1 VTTARPEPAGL
12 RLEFKSDQSDLSPA
26 ANSAIGD
33 LVKATP
39 NGNTVTFNVIAYA
52 AGAADDPSVARR
64 LSLARG
70 LSVRA
75 ALIADGVPSTRIY
88 IRALGAGGGDGPA
101 DRVDLTAMGISG
113 AAAAGPAPTGP
124 ATAGP
129 ATTGAATTG
138 AVTTGAAK
146 P

>member
-1 VTTARPEPAGL
+1 VTTARSEPAGL

-26 ANSAIGD
+26 ANNAIGE
-33 LVKATP
+33 LVQATP
-39 NGNTVTFNVIAYA
+39 NGNTVTFNVVAYA

-88 IRALGAGGGDGPA
+88 IRALGASGGDGPA
-101 DRVDLTAMGISG
+101 DRVDLTVLGISG
-113 AAAAGPAPTGP
+113 AAATGTS
-124 ATAGP
+124 A
-129 ATTGAATTG
+129 TGAAAGG